1 MSINRFRNLAYN
13 PLVQLGLGGLLGGLS
28 GQALSLIHI

>member
-1 MSINRFRNLAYN
+1 MSIDRFRNLAYN

-28 GQALSLIHI
+28 GQAPAQAF